1 VLYFDHNATHPLS
14 ATAKRA
20 WLEAVEEYPANPSSP
35 HRLGQRA
42 EATLQQARE
51 RLAGILGCGA
61 DEIVFTSGATES
73 ANTVLAQFDDVA
85 ASAIEHPCVLEALRG
100 KSARLLPSSTAGV
113 VSLRQFDAKLVALM
127 AANNE
132 TGVLQPWREALA
144 VCREHGVRMMCDGAQ
159 WIGRLP
165 AQGLG
170 ECDFV
175 MGCAHK
181 FGGPQG
187 VGFLKCPVN
196 FPPLLR
202 GGPQEEGRRAGT
214 ENVAGVLAMVAALEE
229 RETAMRAGA
238 LRERLE
244 WRANF
249 ENQLISTIPGV
260 RVLGAGL
267 ERLWNTVSVI
277 MPETPD
283 CRRRWVVVMDRL
295 GFAVSTGSACASG
308 KEKPSHVLTAMGVP
322 PSEAG
327 RALRFS
333 AGWETTREDWGRLLR
348 GVLAA
353 AKEMGAA

>member
-1 VLYFDHNATHPLS
+1 
-14 ATAKRA
+14 
-20 WLEAVEEYPANPSSP
+20 
-35 HRLGQRA
+35 
-42 EATLQQARE
+42 
-51 RLAGILGCGA
+51 
-61 DEIVFTSGATES
+61 
-73 ANTVLAQFDDVA
+73 
-85 ASAIEHPCVLEALRG
+85 
-100 KSARLLPSSTAGV
+100 
-113 VSLRQFDAKLVALM
+113 M

-132 TGVLQPWREALA
+132 TGVLQPWREVLAL
-144 VCREHGVRMMCDGAQ
+144 CREHGVPMMCDAAQ
-159 WIGRLP
+159 WFGRLP
-165 AQGLG
+165 AHGLG

-175 MGCAHK
+175 TGCAHK

-214 ENVAGVLAMVAALEE
+214 ENVAGVLAMVAALED
-229 RETAMRAGA
+229 REAGMRSGA

-244 WRANF
+244 WRAHF
-249 ENQLISTIPGV
+249 EKELIDSVPGT
-260 RVLGAGL
+260 RVLGSGV

-283 CRRRWVVVMDRL
+283 CRRRWVVVMDKL

-322 PSEAG
+322 PSDAG

-333 AGWETTREDWGRLLR
+333 AGWGTTRTDWMSLLE
-348 GVLAA
+348 GLKMAA
-353 AKEMGAA
+353 REMGAC